1 MQAFTAAMTT
11 TLRGTTARPRPR
23 PPAFATTP
31 PAAFTPAPVLPT
43 APPNIRQ
50 DTTAGYNAPAL
61 PHTHS
66 TTALPYMSENT
77 TVHHTVAAAEDGYY
91 LAILGGVMFGLI
103 LLCVV
108 LLALAYM
115 TGHKGSYRTNE
126 ADDEESVG
134 PETALQSDAAPD
146 TVEEEE

>member
-31 PAAFTPAPVLPT
+31 PAAFTP
-43 APPNIRQ
+43 
-50 DTTAGYNAPAL
+50 APAL